1 MNKFNESVLQR
12 ITSVWTENTVNWSNQ
27 PSTDTSGQAILSEST
42 SGTQDYTNMDV
53 TQMVQEMTS
62 SPTANFGMELKLTNE
77 TFYAQMLF
85 ASGDN
90 PNADKHPVPEV
101 CYTTGIGIDQSASGY
116 NVQVFSHPAHDI
128 LII

>member
-1 MNKFNESVLQR
+1 MFYADTNSYLIYANGEHSSLTSSNESVLQR

-27 PSTDTSGQAILSEST
+27 PSIDTSGQAILSEST

-90 PNADKHPVPEV
+90 PNADKHPNP
-101 CYTTGIGIDQSASGY
+101 GSMLY
-116 NVQVFSHPAHDI
+116 NWNRH
-128 LII
+128 